1 MARTFEMGGKSYNT
15 LTAIA
20 KELGV
25 KRVYTRDFAKYG
37 ITETTVADA
46 ASKSVNIAPDA
57 SPTTVT
63 TDNAVDVS
71 AQDDDAEDNGSDANN
86 TPSDDQN
93 DSADVV
99 ADDQD
104 TKVVDN
110 PLNTGG
116 SAIIFA
122 HATADG
128 IAVDKVVDINPQPQT
143 ADDAQTDEP
152 EQSDDAVTGEDAVE
166 VKDDAAVEDTPT
178 ADDAVQ
184 NDTADADAPAQVP
197 PVAQPQTE
205 AEKIAQ
211 IEKDVVDYA
220 DADELGKAVRKI
232 SLQGLITMVTNIQG
246 DTWERISNEG
256 IRKMRL
262 IMELKKG
269 YFPTAQTTKSTT
281 SSGPSPWK
289 KISTADLKAAAT
301 AKDQTWKDCSNE
313 GILRMR
319 LIMVLK
325 AAGVT
330 ADELKK

>member
-1 MARTFEMGGKSYNT
+1 MAKRTFEMGGKSYNT

-20 KELGV
+20 AELGV
-25 KRVYTRDFAKYG
+25 NRVYTRDFAKYG

-46 ASKSVNIAPDA
+46 ASKSVNIAPDDA
-57 SPTTVT
+57 TLTVT
-63 TDNAVDVS
+63 PDNVADVS
-71 AQDDDAEDNGSDANN
+71 AQDDAENNGSDADDV
-86 TPSDDQN
+86 PSDDQS

-99 ADDQD
+99 ANDQD
-104 TKVVDN
+104 TKVIAN

-122 HATADG
+122 HTTADG
-128 IAVDKVVDINPQPQT
+128 IAVDNVVDINPQPQT
-143 ADDAQTDEP
+143 ADDKP
-152 EQSDDAVTGEDAVE
+152 EQSDDAVTDGNAVE
-166 VKDDAAVEDTPT
+166 VKDDVVVEDAPA
-178 ADDAVQ
+178 ADDVSQDDA
-184 NDTADADAPAQVP
+184 ADADADAGVSAQVP

-205 AEKIAQ
+205 EERITQ

-220 DADELGKAVRKI
+220 DADELGKAVKKI

-269 YFPTAQTTKSTT
+269 YFPTQTTKSTT

-289 KISTADLKAAAT
+289 KISTADLKAMAT
-301 AKDQTWKDCSNE
+301 AKGQTWKECSNE

-319 LIMVLK
+319 LIMAVK

-330 ADELKK
+330 ADEFKK

>member
-1 MARTFEMGGKSYNT
+1 MRTFEMGGKSYNT

-25 KRVYTRDFAKYG
+25 KRIYTRDFAKYG
-37 ITETTVADA
+37 IVEVTTANDSVVMV
-46 ASKSVNIAPDA
+46 SKSVNILDDATMTDDNAADVAAPDA
-57 SPTTVT
+57 
-63 TDNAVDVS
+63 N
-71 AQDDDAEDNGSDANN
+71 DNGSDNQSDSADVAVV
-86 TPSDDQN
+86 DDQN
-93 DSADVV
+93 D
-99 ADDQD
+99 
-104 TKVVDN
+104 TKDADN

-128 IAVDKVVDINPQPQT
+128 IAVDKVIDIDHKT
-143 ADDAQTDEP
+143 ANDDT
-152 EQSDDAVTGEDAVE
+152 
-166 VKDDAAVEDTPT
+166 KDDASDVPQTVDQDDTK
-178 ADDAVQ
+178 DVVI
-184 NDTADADAPAQVP
+184 DAPVADTQANDAKATP
-197 PVAQPQTE
+197 AQPQTE
-205 AEKIAQ
+205 EEKIAQ
-211 IEKDVVDYA
+211 IEQDVVDYA

-232 SLQGLITMVTNIQG
+232 SLAGLIKMVENIQG

-269 YFPTAQTTKSTT
+269 YFPSSQPKSKSA

-289 KISTADLKAAAT
+289 DVSTADMKAAAT
-301 AKDQTWKDCSNE
+301 AKGCVWKDCDNE

-325 AAGVT
+325 AVGVT